1 MDGDHVN
8 GKPSIDSEMY
18 SLAEMFTNL
27 CPSYMAMGMTY
38 NQFWNCNTTVHKA
51 YREAFEIRNKNNE
64 WARHRQGAYFMQA
77 LSVALQGF
85 SKDKTH
91 KEKYPESP
99 WPITQKE
106 AIEQEQARERA
117 GYEQALAQRRLAAQR
132 RAEELKQKEAGMDG

>member
-1 MDGDHVN
+1 MDGDAIEAA
-8 GKPSIDSEMY
+8 PSLTITEFFIK
-18 SLAEMFTNL
+18 MF
-27 CPSYMAMGMTY
+27 PYYMEMGMSY
-38 NQFWNCNTTVHKA
+38 REYWHGPAWLVKA
-51 YREAFEIRNKNNE
+51 YREAYEMRRKNEE